1 MRENFKIMQSNLCIL
16 KNISLD
22 VRKMHAEKTTSK
34 RKKEADLSF
43 SRGRKSMLPI

>member
-1 MRENFKIMQSNLCIL
+1 MQSNLCIL

-22 VRKMHAEKTTSK
+22 VRKMHAEKNYF
-34 RKKEADLSF
+34 KEKEKADLSF